1 MSEKRPQTYANHAKL
16 VPLFHYVVIPLLLVN
31 LVLALIGLLD
41 GIALETLNRIGVAV
55 AMVLAALFARVFALK
70 AQDRVIRLEERL
82 RMERLL
88 PDDLKPRI
96 DEVST
101 AQCVALRFAGDDE
114 LPALVRRA
122 LDEKADQ
129 KTIKQAIKNWRP
141 DYQRV

>member
-16 VPLFHYVVIPLLLVN
+16 VPLFHYIAIPLLLIN
-31 LVLALIGLLD
+31 LVLSLAGLLD
-41 GIALETLNRIGVAV
+41 GVTLDALNRIGVAV
-55 AMVLAALFARVFALK
+55 AMVIAALFARVFALR

-96 DEVST
+96 DDVST
-101 AQCVALRFAGDDE
+101 EQCVALRFAADE
-114 LPALVRRA
+114 ELAALVRRA

-129 KTIKQAIKNWRP
+129 KTIKQAIENWRP
-141 DYQRV
+141 DYRRV

>member
-1 MSEKRPQTYANHAKL
+1 MSEKRPQNYANHAKF
-16 VPLFHYVVIPLLLVN
+16 VPLFHYVVMPLLLIN
-31 LVLALIGLLD
+31 LVLALAGLLD
-41 GIALETLNRIGVAV
+41 GITLETLNRIGTGV

-70 AQDRVIRLEERL
+70 AQDRVIRVEERM
-82 RMERLL
+82 RMARLL

-96 DEVST
+96 DDVTT

-129 KTIKQAIKNWRP
+129 KTIKQAIENWRP

>member
-1 MSEKRPQTYANHAKL
+1 MSEKRPQNYANHVKW
-16 VPLFHYVVIPLLLVN
+16 VPLFHYVAMPLLGIN
-31 LVLALIGLLD
+31 LVLALAGLLN
-41 GIALETLNRIGVAV
+41 GITIETVNRIGAAV
-55 AMVLAALFARVFALK
+55 GMMLALLFARVSALT

-96 DEVST
+96 DDVST
-101 AQCVALRFAGDDE
+101 AQCVALRFASDGE
-114 LPALVRRA
+114 LPDLVRRA

-129 KTIKQAIKNWRP
+129 KTIKQAIRNWRA